1 MALIMEETNSNFEV
15 RCGVVIAVFAA
26 VMAVSDLVAGK
37 YGDDEIIG
45 TNEKAAAYMWYQS
58 KSVKETLVEG
68 EKSLLESLKK
78 AGALRPEAQ
87 SAIDDHLVSLN
98 KRILR
103 YKKEK
108 NEILRGSKTVG
119 PENWAQ
125 DLDGK
130 LGQIIGAQEHETHLA
145 TLAVAGDRFDMAT
158 LFFQLC
164 LVLGAM
170 SLVLKKENLQK
181 SFFAGMC
188 ILGCIG
194 TVVSLWAFLGVV

>member
-1 MALIMEETNSNFEV
+1 MSDDKSSNFEI

-68 EKSLLESLKK
+68 EKSLLESLKQ
-78 AGALRPEAQ
+78 AGALKPGTEM
-87 SAIDDHLVSLN
+87 AIDSHLVNLQ

-108 NEILRGSKTVG
+108 NEILRGSQTVG
-119 PENWAQ
+119 QDNWVQ
-125 DLDGK
+125 DINGELGK
-130 LGQIIGAQEHETHLA
+130 IIGAQEMEAHLA
-145 TLAVAGDRFDMAT
+145 TLSVAGDRFDMSS

-170 SLVLKKENLQK
+170 SLILKKESLQNV
-181 SFFAGMC
+181 FFAGMC
-188 ILGCIG
+188 VLGMVG
-194 TVVSLWAFLGVV
+194 TGISLWAYLGVA

>member
-1 MALIMEETNSNFEV
+1 MSEEKNPNFEI

-26 VMAVSDLVAGK
+26 IMAVSDLVAGK

-78 AGALRPEAQ
+78 AGAIKPSAEQ
-87 SAIDDHLVSLN
+87 AIDSHLVSLQ

-108 NEILRGSKTVG
+108 NEILRGSQTVG
-119 PENWAQ
+119 PENWVQ
-125 DLDGK
+125 DLNGELGK
-130 LGQIIGAQEHETHLA
+130 IVGAQEMESQLA
-145 TLAVAGDRFDMAT
+145 MLSTAGDRFDMSS

-170 SLVLKKENLQK
+170 SLILKKQSLQNL
-181 SFFAGMC
+181 FFAGMC
-188 ILGCIG
+188 LLGCIG
-194 TVVSLWAFLGVV
+194 SGISLWAYLGVV

>member
-1 MALIMEETNSNFEV
+1 M
-15 RCGVVIAVFAA
+15 IAIFAA
-26 VMAVSDLVAGK
+26 IMAVSDLVAGK

-58 KSVKETLVEG
+58 KSIKETLVEG
-68 EKSLLESLKK
+68 EKSLLESLKQ
-78 AGALRPEAQ
+78 AGAIQPNAEVAVNGHIANLQ
-87 SAIDDHLVSLN
+87 

-108 NEILRGSKTVG
+108 NEILKGSEVVG
-119 PENWAQ
+119 PENWVQ

-130 LGQIIGAQEHETHLA
+130 LGQIVGAQQMEQQLAVLA
-145 TLAVAGDRFDMAT
+145 TAGDRFDMSS

-170 SLVLKKENLQK
+170 SLVLKKENLQQV
-181 SFFAGMC
+181 FFAGMC
-188 ILGCIG
+188 VLGSIG
-194 TVVSLWAFLGVV
+194 TGISLWAYLGVA